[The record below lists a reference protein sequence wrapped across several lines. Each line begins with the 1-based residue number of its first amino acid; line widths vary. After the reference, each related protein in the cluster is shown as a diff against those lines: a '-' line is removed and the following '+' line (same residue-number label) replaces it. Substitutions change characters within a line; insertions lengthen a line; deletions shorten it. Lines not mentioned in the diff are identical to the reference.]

1 MALFRDM
8 DGNFFQIPSKILE
21 AYRVE
26 GELPEGSALA
36 GEEVAEGLRACAGT
50 PGYIWPSAADLIPA
64 QAPSYIWPSAATH

>member
-8 DGNFFQIPSKILE
+8 DGNFFQVPSEILE

-36 GEEVAEGLRACAGT
+36 GEEVSEGLSACAGS

-64 QAPSYIWPSAATH
+64 QAPSYLWPSAIAH

>member
-8 DGNFFQIPSKILE
+8 DGNFFRIPSEVLE

-26 GELPEGSALA
+26 GELPEGSALE
-36 GEEVAEGLRACAGT
+36 GEEVSGGLQACAGA
-50 PGYIWPSAADLIPA
+50 PGYLWPSAADLIPA